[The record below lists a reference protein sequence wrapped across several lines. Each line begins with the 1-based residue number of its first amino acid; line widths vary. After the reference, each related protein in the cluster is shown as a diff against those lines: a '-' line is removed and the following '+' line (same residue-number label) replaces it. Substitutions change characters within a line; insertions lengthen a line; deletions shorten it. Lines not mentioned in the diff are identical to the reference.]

1 MATSAREIVGWT
13 NQQWAAV
20 EDAVGKALARTAK
33 CRLVVPMGPDQIGE
47 RAVVVPHISAG
58 APLRYDADTIASPV
72 HVYVNV
78 RLDDDHADNGAA
90 VLRLI
95 AAGASQL
102 GALEDVEIVQGAPV
116 GGAGPPGRVIRNVVL
131 AGERVGLHARR
142 DAAMIAAVGAGT
154 TAIGA
159 GGGAVPTGQ
168 QIITAIATAI
178 ADLETVDRPGP
189 CGLLLHN
196 RMLRVLHVPPVA
208 GAAPLVPLV
217 EQLIGSSE
225 IAGTSALDGSLVPGN
240 VCGILLRLEPAA
252 IDLVQT
258 QKPAVT
264 VLDRVNGQIN
274 LRIEEEI
281 VVRMTDQTA
290 VHRIVY

>member
-1 MATSAREIVGWT
+1 
-13 NQQWAAV
+13 
-20 EDAVGKALARTAK
+20 
-33 CRLVVPMGPDQIGE
+33 
-47 RAVVVPHISAG
+47 
-58 APLRYDADTIASPV
+58 
-72 HVYVNV
+72 
-78 RLDDDHADNGAA
+78 
-90 VLRLI
+90 
-95 AAGASQL
+95 
-102 GALEDVEIVQGAPV
+102 
-116 GGAGPPGRVIRNVVL
+116 
-131 AGERVGLHARR
+131 
-142 DAAMIAAVGAGT
+142 
-154 TAIGA
+154 
-159 GGGAVPTGQ
+159 
-168 QIITAIATAI
+168 
-178 ADLETVDRPGP
+178 
-189 CGLLLHN
+189 
-196 RMLRVLHVPPVA
+196 
-208 GAAPLVPLV
+208 V